1 MRIGQALRAIRVR
14 KRLRQSDV
22 ALLAR
27 VPREDV
33 IAIEAGRLAAIDW
46 GRVQAVARAL
56 EATLRTEVRWQ
67 GADLD
72 RLLAA
77 GHAALHEVI
86 GAFFARLVDWET
98 LSEVSFAVFGER
110 GVIDILA
117 WHAPT
122 RSLLIVELKT
132 ALGDPQALVA
142 TMDRRIRLARRIA
155 ADRGWSAE
163 SVSAWVVFAD
173 TTTNRRHV
181 ARHRAL
187 LGARFPVDGRS
198 LRAWLA
204 RPSGTVMALSFW
216 SDVADT
222 DGSGRP
228 TTPRRVRR
236 TTGERERVNR
246 SLSSVATVRH

>member
-1 MRIGQALRAIRVR
+1 MDDVRIGQALRAIRVR
-14 KRLRQSDV
+14 KRLRQADV

-33 IAIEAGRLAAIDW
+33 IAIEAGRLASIGW
-46 GRVQAVARAL
+46 GRIHAVARAL
-56 EATLRTEVRWQ
+56 EASLRMEVRWQ

-72 RLLAA
+72 RLLAE
-77 GHAALHEVI
+77 GHAALHEQV
-86 GAFFARLVDWET
+86 GALFARLPGWDR
-98 LSEVSFAVFGER
+98 LSEVSFSIFGER

-155 ADRGWSAE
+155 AERGWDART
-163 SVSAWVVFAD
+163 VSGWVVFAG

-181 ARHRAL
+181 AQHRGL
-187 LGARFPVDGRS
+187 LRARFPLDGRG

-204 RPSGTVMALSFW
+204 QPTAPVMALSFW
-216 SDVADT
+216 SDVAEGDRI
-222 DGSGRP
+222 GRSA
-228 TTPRRVRR
+228 TPRRVRR
-236 TTGERERVNR
+236 PLAR
-246 SLSSVATVRH
+246 A